1 MTKTIYCDI
10 KKVHV
15 YKNNEDEAD
24 FCFDAIVRCYNYGFS
39 HEVKMY
45 YSLPVFNKAGHNNY
59 KTTYYNSTYEVYC
72 FQHCITGCMNNI
84 IYEIKEEIKNGI
96 KEANGWKKLTKSRRK
111 AVDKAIEQDEALKM
125 LETVKKEVSGNSASL
140 IEMHL

>member
-1 MTKTIYCDI
+1 MKKTNYWGI
-10 KKVHV
+10 KKVRV
-15 YKNNEDEAD
+15 YKNNEFAAN
-24 FCFDAIVRCYNYGFS
+24 FCFDAIIRCYNYGFS
-39 HEVKMY
+39 HEVTVY
-45 YSLPVFNKAGHNNY
+45 YYFPVFDKAGQNKY
-59 KTTYYNSTYEVYC
+59 KTTYYNRTYEVYC

-84 IYEIKEEIKNGI
+84 IYEIKEEIKNSI

-111 AVDKAIEQDEALKM
+111 AVDEAIEQDEALKM